1 MRALV
6 LVVALAWSLVACASS
21 PSGPSCA
28 DPAPLTG
35 KFDPRAP
42 DYIVLFHD
50 GVDSV
55 AETAR
60 LEQAYGFT
68 ASRVFTTDLDGFTA
82 NLNDDIRDSLRCE
95 PTVQFVEHD
104 GLVDVL

>member
-6 LVVALAWSLVACASS
+6 LVAALAWSLVACAS

-35 KFDPRAP
+35 TFDPRVP
-42 DYIVLFHD
+42 DYFVVFHD
-50 GVDSV
+50 GVDSA

-68 ASRVFTTDLDGFTA
+68 ASRVLTGALNGFTA
-82 NLNDDIRDSLRCE
+82 NLNDDLRDSLRCE
-95 PTVQFVEHD
+95 PTVQYVSHD
-104 GLVDVL
+104 ALVP